1 MAVTHALP
9 EGDAIPREPASGHA
23 PLTAVEDAVHEDH
36 APALPDEPPRSVI
49 PPAFYRDDDPPEPPD
64 DDPHWQEFPLFDAMK
79 GGRLIVVSVVLGVL
93 FVSLMHMMVLLTL

>member
-1 MAVTHALP
+1 MAVKHALP
-9 EGDAIPREPASGHA
+9 ESSAIPREPASGHA
-23 PLTAVEDAVHEDH
+23 LPLAVEHAVREDH
-36 APALPDEPPRSVI
+36 APAVFDEPPRSVI

-93 FVSLMHMMVLLTL
+93 FVSLMHMMVLLTI